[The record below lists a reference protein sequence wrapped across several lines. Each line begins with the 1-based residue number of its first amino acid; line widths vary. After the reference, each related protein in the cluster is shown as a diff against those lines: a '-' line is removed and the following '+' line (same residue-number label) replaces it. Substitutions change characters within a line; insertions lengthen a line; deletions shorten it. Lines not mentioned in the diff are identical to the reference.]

1 MCSAQ
6 AELSV
11 SLKPEAASLFIY
23 EPFTL
28 LLEVN
33 GEAEPPQISSGGGF
47 TVAGI
52 APVLSDKPPQRFRI
66 EIIPEQAGMLTVPPF
81 KVKTKEGSVETAP
94 LRIAVSAPRHADEMY
109 LTVALSS
116 TNLYV
121 DQPVK
126 MTVTWTSKISFTR
139 CNELLL
145 ELPVMRDPNW
155 EVYPLDP
162 GVPEKERIGL
172 PVNGERIIARKIT
185 TETDEQLT
193 FSYMLIPRREGLFR
207 PAAAGLNCALME
219 TRRASS
225 QYPSYFDNH
234 FFNAPEKNDRFER
247 IYLSAPLP
255 EITVQALPETGRTAR
270 YSGIVGHCTASA
282 SVQPKEPVVG
292 QPMLLTVALSDLS
305 FGAQIKALPDVVL
318 EGIGSEF
325 QINPRPLRETST
337 DNSLTF
343 TYILRPL
350 RSGIPAVPALA
361 LQFFDPAQKTYQTIR
376 TAPLS
381 IRVDPDGKQTIYQ
394 PHTSEPQKAKTL
406 LIGIRDNRKESR
418 LTMNTYRTVEFI
430 ASNAW
435 AFWLLPPLLWLALRP
450 WLRRLDR
457 CRTDAAYAR
466 AVRAARIFR
475 RAVKL
480 DEESAWKNYLADR
493 FNLNAES
500 VTFET
505 VVPELGKQNVSPELI
520 HDIRDRFARQDTEYY
535 APQGTPQRKASSAC
549 ELVHRIEK
557 ALPLKVGRDR
567 RARRSRGW
575 CGRLRDP
582 SLPNIILMV
591 CVFAA
596 LSTFAATPDEL
607 FAQAMQMRTEQPD
620 KAQPLFTE
628 AALGFE
634 PQERFVNAG
643 NSWFFA
649 GENGRAL
656 ANYLAAERRN
666 PFDRQTRESITFVRA
681 QRADRFQTLE
691 TPAARISGTWK
702 QFNHWSP
709 AMRVALLTL
718 IYLAG
723 WAIFL
728 TARVIG
734 KKIPR
739 RGWIVLGIVALIPAV
754 SLMTSLSRPLDG
766 VVIESAEARLGPGYA
781 YDAAYDTPLHEATEF
796 QWLENRNG
804 WVHARMPDKS
814 EAWIPETAC
823 MTGK

>member
-1 MCSAQ
+1 MTVAAIWLMILLSAR
-6 AELSV
+6 AELTV

-52 APVLSDKPPQRFRI
+52 TPVPSDKPPQRFRI

-94 LRIAVSAPRHADEMY
+94 LRVAVSAPRHADEMY

-126 MTVTWTSKISFTR
+126 MTATWTSKISFTR

-145 ELPVMRDPNW
+145 ELPVMRNPDW

-185 TETDEQLT
+185 TETNEQLT
-193 FSYMLIPRREGLFR
+193 FAYMLIPRREGLFR
-207 PAAAGLNCALME
+207 PAAASLSCALME

-234 FFNAPEKNDRFER
+234 FFNLPEKSDRFER
-247 IYLSAPLP
+247 IYLSAPVP

-270 YSGIVGHCTASA
+270 YSGIVGRCTAGA
-282 SVQPKEPVVG
+282 SVQPKECVIG
-292 QPMLLTVALSDLS
+292 QPMLLTVELSDLS
-305 FGAQIKALPDVVL
+305 FGAQIKDLPDVVI

-337 DNSLTF
+337 DNSRTF

-361 LQFFDPAQKTYQTIR
+361 LQLFDPEQKTYQTIR
-376 TAPLS
+376 TAPLT

-394 PHTSEPQKAKTL
+394 PHTSEPQKAKAL
-406 LIGIRDNRKESR
+406 LTGIRDNRKESR

-430 ASNAW
+430 ARNAW
-435 AFWLLPPLLWLALRP
+435 AFWLLPPLLWLVLRP

-466 AVRAARIFR
+466 AARAARRFR
-475 RAVKL
+475 RAVKQ

-505 VVPELGKQNVSPELI
+505 VAPELEKQNVSPELI
-520 HDIRDRFARQDTEYY
+520 HDIRDRFARRDTEYY
-535 APQGTPQRKASSAC
+535 APQGTPPRKASTAG

-557 ALPLKVGRDR
+557 TVLLVLLLVCLLPAFNSD
-567 RARRSRGW
+567 
-575 CGRLRDP
+575 
-582 SLPNIILMV
+582 
-591 CVFAA
+591 
-596 LSTFAATPDEL
+596 AATPDEL

-634 PQERFVNAG
+634 QQEQFVNAG
-643 NSWFFA
+643 NNWFFA

-656 ANYLAAERRN
+656 ANYLAAEQRN
-666 PFDRQTRESITFVRA
+666 PFDQQTRESITFIRA

-691 TPAARISGTWK
+691 TPASRISGAWK
-702 QFNHWSP
+702 QFNRWSP
-709 AMRVALLTL
+709 ATRGALLTL
-718 IYLAG
+718 IYLIG
-723 WAIFL
+723 WALYL

-739 RGWIVLGIVALIPAV
+739 RGWIVLSIAALIPAV
-754 SLMTSLSRPLDG
+754 SLLTSLFRPLDG
-766 VVIESAEARLGPGYA
+766 VVIESTEARLGPGYA

-804 WVHARMPDKS
+804 WIHARMPDKS

-823 MTGK
+823 MTIK

>member
-1 MCSAQ
+1 MKLCVIGYWLLVIGLACSAQ

-11 SLKPEAASLFIY
+11 SLKPEAASLFVY

-33 GEAEPPQISSGGGF
+33 GEAEPPQIPAGGGF

-52 APVLSDKPPQRFRI
+52 TPVPSDKPPQRFRI

-94 LRIAVSAPRHADEMY
+94 LRMAVSAPRRADEME
-109 LTVALSS
+109 LVVALSS

-145 ELPVMRDPNW
+145 ELPVMRNPDW

-185 TETDEQLT
+185 TASEEQLT
-193 FSYMLIPRREGLFR
+193 FSCMLIPRRAGLFR
-207 PAAAGLNCALME
+207 PAAASLSCALME

-234 FFNAPEKNDRFER
+234 FFNVPEKSDRFER
-247 IYLSAPLP
+247 IYLSAPVP

-270 YSGIVGHCTASA
+270 YSGIVGRCTANA
-282 SVQPKEPVVG
+282 SVQPKECVIG

-305 FGAQIKALPDVVL
+305 FGAQIKDLPDVVM

-337 DNSLTF
+337 DNSRTF

-361 LQFFDPAQKTYQTIR
+361 LQLFDPVQKTYQTIR
-376 TAPLS
+376 TAPLG

-394 PHTSEPQKAKTL
+394 PHIGDPQKAKAL
-406 LIGIRDNRKESR
+406 LTGIRDNRKESR
-418 LTMNTYRTVEFI
+418 LTMNTYRTVEFV
-430 ASNAW
+430 ARNAW

-450 WLRRLDR
+450 WLRCLDR

-466 AVRAARIFR
+466 AVRAARLFR
-475 RAVKL
+475 RAVKQ

-505 VVPELGKQNVSPELI
+505 VAPELEKQNVSLELI
-520 HDIRDRFARQDTEYY
+520 HDIRDRFARQDTEHY
-535 APQGTPQRKASSAC
+535 APQGTPPRKASSAC
-549 ELVHRIEK
+549 ELVRRIEK
-557 ALPLKVGRDR
+557 TVLLVLLLVCMLPAFNSD
-567 RARRSRGW
+567 
-575 CGRLRDP
+575 
-582 SLPNIILMV
+582 
-591 CVFAA
+591 
-596 LSTFAATPDEL
+596 AATPDEL

-656 ANYLAAERRN
+656 DNYLAAERRN
-666 PFDRQTRESITFVRA
+666 PFDRQTRESITFIRA
-681 QRADRFQTLE
+681 QRTDRFQTLE
-691 TPAARISGTWK
+691 TPAAKISGAWK
-702 QFNHWSP
+702 QFNRWSP
-709 AMRVALLTL
+709 STRGALLTL
-718 IYLAG
+718 IYLTG
-723 WAIFL
+723 WALFL

-734 KKIPR
+734 KTIPR
-739 RGWIVLGIVALIPAV
+739 RGWIVLSVAALIPAV
-754 SLMTSLSRPLDG
+754 SLLTSLFRPLDG
-766 VVIESAEARLGPGYA
+766 VVIESTEARLGPGYA

-804 WVHARMPDKS
+804 WIHARMPDQS
-814 EAWIPETAC
+814 EAWIPATAC
-823 MTGK
+823 LAIQ

>member
-1 MCSAQ
+1 MAIAVIWLMTLLSAS
-6 AELSV
+6 AELTV

-33 GEAEPPQISSGGGF
+33 DEAELPQIPAGGGF

-52 APVLSDKPPQRFRI
+52 TPVPSEKPPQRFRI
-66 EIIPEQAGMLTVPPF
+66 EIIPEQAGILTIPPV
-81 KVKTKEGSVETAP
+81 KVQTKNGSAETVP
-94 LRIAVSAPRHADEMY
+94 LRIAVSAPRRADEME

-126 MTVTWTSKISFTR
+126 MTAIWTSKISFTR

-185 TETDEQLT
+185 TAAEEQLT
-193 FSYMLIPRREGLFR
+193 FSYMLIPRREGIFR
-207 PAAAGLNCALME
+207 PAAANLNCALME

-234 FFNAPEKNDRFER
+234 FFNVPEKSDRFER
-247 IYLSAPLP
+247 IYLSAALP

-270 YSGIVGHCTASA
+270 YSGIVGRCTANA
-282 SVQPKEPVVG
+282 SVQPREPVVG
-292 QPMLLTVALSDLS
+292 QPMLLTVELGDLS
-305 FGAQIKALPDVVL
+305 FGAQIKALPDSVL

-325 QINPRPLRETST
+325 QINIRPIHETAT
-337 DNSLTF
+337 DNSRTF

-394 PHTSEPQKAKTL
+394 PHTSEPQKAKDILT
-406 LIGIRDNRKESR
+406 GIRDNRKESR

-430 ASNAW
+430 ACNAW

-457 CRTDAAYAR
+457 CRTDTAYAR
-466 AVRAARIFR
+466 AVRAARNFR

-505 VVPELGKQNVSPELI
+505 VAPELEKQNISPELI
-520 HDIRDRFARQDTEYY
+520 HDIRDRFARQDTEHY
-535 APQGTPQRKASSAC
+535 APQGTPPRKASSAC
-549 ELVHRIEK
+549 ELVRRIEK
-557 ALPLKVGRDR
+557 AVLLVLLLFCMLPAFNSD
-567 RARRSRGW
+567 
-575 CGRLRDP
+575 
-582 SLPNIILMV
+582 
-591 CVFAA
+591 
-596 LSTFAATPDEL
+596 AATPDEL
-607 FAQAMQMRTEQPD
+607 FAQAMQMRIEQPD

-634 PQERFVNAG
+634 PQQQFFNAG

-656 ANYLAAERRN
+656 ANYLSAERRN
-666 PFDRQTRESITFVRA
+666 PFDRQTRESITFIRA
-681 QRADRFQTLE
+681 QRADRFQTVE
-691 TPAARISGTWK
+691 TPASGISGAWK
-702 QFNHWSP
+702 QFNRWSP
-709 AMRVALLTL
+709 ATRVALLTL
-718 IYLAG
+718 IYLTG
-723 WAIFL
+723 WTLFL
-728 TARVIG
+728 TARIIG

-739 RGWIVLGIVALIPAV
+739 RGWIVLSVAALIPAV
-754 SLMTSLSRPLDG
+754 SLLTSLFRPLDG

-781 YDAAYDTPLHEATEF
+781 YAAAYDTPLHEATEF
-796 QWLENRNG
+796 QRLENRNG
-804 WVHARMPDKS
+804 WIHARMPDKS

-823 MTGK
+823 MTVK

>member
-1 MCSAQ
+1 MTIAVIWLMTLLSARS
-6 AELSV
+6 ELTV

-33 GEAEPPQISSGGGF
+33 GEAEPPQIPSGGGF

-52 APVLSDKPPQRFRI
+52 TPVPSEKPPQRFRI
-66 EIIPEQAGMLTVPPF
+66 EIIPEQAGILTVPPF
-81 KVKTKEGSVETAP
+81 KVKTKDGSVETAP
-94 LRIAVSAPRHADEMY
+94 LRIAVSAPHHADEME
-109 LTVALSS
+109 LAVALSS

-145 ELPVMRDPNW
+145 ELPVTRNPDW

-185 TETDEQLT
+185 TASEEHLT
-193 FSYMLIPRREGLFR
+193 FSYMLIPRHEGLAR
-207 PAAAGLNCALME
+207 PAAASLNCALME

-234 FFNAPEKNDRFER
+234 FFNAPEKSDRFER

-305 FGAQIKALPDVVL
+305 FGAQIKSLPDAVL

-325 QINPRPLRETST
+325 QINTRPIHETAT
-337 DNSLTF
+337 DNSRTF

-361 LQFFDPAQKTYQTIR
+361 LQLFDPVQKTYQTVR

-394 PHTSEPQKAKTL
+394 PHTSEPQKAKAL
-406 LIGIRDNRKESR
+406 LTGIRDNRKESR

-430 ASNAW
+430 ARNAW

-450 WLRRLDR
+450 WFRRLDR

-466 AVRAARIFR
+466 AVRAARNFR
-475 RAVKL
+475 RAIKQ

-505 VVPELGKQNVSPELI
+505 VAPELEKQNVSPELI
-520 HDIRDRFARQDTEYY
+520 RDIRDRFARQDTEHY
-535 APQGTPQRKASSAC
+535 APQGTPPRKASSAC
-549 ELVHRIEK
+549 ELVRRIEK

-567 RARRSRGW
+567 RARRSQD
-575 CGRLRDP
+575 GRLGDP

-596 LSTFAATPDEL
+596 FSSFAATPDEL

-634 PQERFVNAG
+634 PQEQFFNAG

-649 GENGRAL
+649 GETDGHSPTISPPNGAIRLTGRRAKVSPSSVPSAPTASKSWKL
-656 ANYLAAERRN
+656 RRLKFPVPGNSSTAGVRRRAA
-666 PFDRQTRESITFVRA
+666 
-681 QRADRFQTLE
+681 
-691 TPAARISGTWK
+691 
-702 QFNHWSP
+702 H
-709 AMRVALLTL
+709 
-718 IYLAG
+718 
-723 WAIFL
+723 
-728 TARVIG
+728 
-734 KKIPR
+734 
-739 RGWIVLGIVALIPAV
+739 
-754 SLMTSLSRPLDG
+754 
-766 VVIESAEARLGPGYA
+766 
-781 YDAAYDTPLHEATEF
+781 
-796 QWLENRNG
+796 
-804 WVHARMPDKS
+804 
-814 EAWIPETAC
+814 C
-823 MTGK
+823 